1 MKKLLGMVVFSLFL
15 SGNTFA
21 NIFDCKINDFNQ
33 FGYKV
38 KINFTIVVEDNI
50 QKTLTT
56 VNNNEL
62 RFDSD
67 DHIVIS
73 NGNNGKIIITESST
87 LISKGSYD
95 LFVFMNQKKSGTDYF
110 KAIFSQGVYSGLI
123 HTLSIDVTEKDMPV
137 YLNSSWDP
145 RQILKG
151 TCK

>member
-1 MKKLLGMVVFSLFL
+1 MKKFLGMVVFSLFL

-56 VNNNEL
+56 VNNNKL

-67 DHIVIS
+67 DHIVIT
-73 NGNNGKIIITESST
+73 NGYNGKIIITESST
-87 LISKGSYD
+87 LISKGSYN
-95 LFVFMNQKKSGTDYF
+95 LFVFMKQKKVEP
-110 KAIFSQGVYSGLI
+110 I
-123 HTLSIDVTEKDMPV
+123 
-137 YLNSSWDP
+137 
-145 RQILKG
+145 ILKQYSL
-151 TCK
+151 KVHILD

>member
-1 MKKLLGMVVFSLFL
+1 MKKLLVIVVLSLL
-15 SGNTFA
+15 VSGNTFA
-21 NIFDCKINDFNQ
+21 NIFDCEVNDFGKFDN
-33 FGYKV
+33 KV

-67 DHIVIS
+67 DHVVIT
-73 NGNNGKIIITESST
+73 NGNNGKIIITESNN

-95 LFVFMNQKKSGTDYF
+95 LFVFMNQKKNGTDYF
-110 KAIFSQGVYSGLI
+110 KAIFSQDYGLI
-123 HTLSIDVTEKDMPV
+123 HTLSIDVTEKEMPV